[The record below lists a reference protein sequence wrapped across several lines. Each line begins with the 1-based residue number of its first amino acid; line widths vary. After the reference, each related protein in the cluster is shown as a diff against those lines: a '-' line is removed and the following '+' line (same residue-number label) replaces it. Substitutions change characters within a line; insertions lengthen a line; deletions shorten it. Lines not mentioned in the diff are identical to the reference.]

1 MLSALLL
8 GLAGSLHCVGMCAPL
23 TLALP
28 MPAEARWAML
38 RPLLVYHAGRLTTY
52 FGLGLLFGLVGK
64 GLVLAGWQQGVSVG
78 LGVAMLLSAVLAF
91 RWDFAVERFP
101 LVGRISV
108 FAKSWLGRALRG
120 RGVFVAGMLNGVLP
134 CGMVYMALAGAIAST
149 SGWESGIYMAVFG
162 FGTLPALLGV
172 VLAGRVFSTGLRRHI
187 GWAQPVLS
195 AAAGLLLISRG
206 LHLNLEAWDAAVP
219 QAGFDCH

>member
-28 MPAEARWAML
+28 MPVGARWAML
-38 RPLLVYHAGRLTTY
+38 RPLLAYHTGRLTTY

-78 LGVAMLLSAVLAF
+78 LGVVMLLSAVLAF
-91 RWDFAVERFP
+91 RWEFAVERFP
-101 LVGRISV
+101 LVGRISG
-108 FAKSWLGRALRG
+108 FAKTWLGRALRG

-134 CGMVYMALAGAIAST
+134 CGMVYMALAGAVAST

-162 FGTLPALLGV
+162 LGTLPALLGV